1 MVQTLN
7 FIVFFYEG
15 VIGQLKVSR
24 YVEFQEN
31 MVQGTI
37 NSYKVPEMRSQKHKQ
52 HKLRSANKK
61 GSTAQNKP
69 QLDETEDLTE
79 EMLASQ
85 TESWNK
91 PNRNPLKKS
100 TRFGDSQNAA
110 KAL

>member
-1 MVQTLN
+1 MQSN
-7 FIVFFYEG
+7 RNRQFG
-15 VIGQLKVSR
+15 CK
-24 YVEFQEN
+24 
-31 MVQGTI
+31 
-37 NSYKVPEMRSQKHKQ
+37 YKC
-52 HKLRSANKK
+52 SANKK
-61 GSTAQNKP
+61 GSTEQNKP